1 MHEEA
6 LAADLH
12 RKLEELAGPDPSLR
26 IVRVRLWVGAL
37 SHLTEPTLRGL
48 WPRIAGGTRAEDARL
63 EIEVSG
69 DPADPRAQGVV
80 LASVDVE

>member
-6 LAADLH
+6 LAADLR
-12 RKLEELAGPDPSLR
+12 RKLEELGRSDPALR

-37 SHLTEPTLRGL
+37 SHLAEPALRDL
-48 WPRIAGGTRAEDARL
+48 WPRIAGGTRAESARL
-63 EIEVSG
+63 DVEVSD

-80 LASVDVE
+80 LVSIDVE